1 MLLLKLD
8 TTFRRVVP
16 GKSFILTHI
25 MAYSYSKRSYLEF
38 KNYEV
43 LKWEKSSGR
52 HMCRIE
58 FLSARVRMVALALEK
73 LDLNEVPK
81 WEKLLTN

>member
-25 MAYSYSKRSYLEF
+25 IVKGLMRRHLGF